1 VAFFFPRIAQG
12 FSAPY
17 PEGYQVSITIP
28 RVPLPELMECLSNS
42 DGPLSVAEQLSQRY
56 GEIFQLRTPQ
66 GRMTIVSS
74 FRLFDELC
82 DTRRFDKVVEGALLD
97 MRELGGDGL
106 FTVDTD
112 HPNWSRARHVL
123 LPALSPGAVRA
134 YLPTMAVVARRLIAR
149 WQRLSPE
156 EVIEV
161 GPEMTSVTLDTIGLC
176 GFNYDFEC
184 LLETRPHPLIESLSR
199 VFEQNRERMRAGR
212 SNPEIDAQRKSDVQ
226 NIQRIVD
233 DVIGQRQQQT
243 GCPRDLLQTMLER
256 PDPISG
262 EFLSEENVRNQIVTF
277 LIAGHE
283 TTSGLLAFT
292 LHALGQ
298 HPQVLKRVRQEV
310 DRVLGEDLQTDPDI
324 TQIQEL
330 SYLRQVLLESLRL
343 WPTVPSL
350 AVAPREDT
358 HIGGEGYPLPKGSIV
373 KALLTQIQRD
383 PAIWGPKPDE
393 FWPAHFE
400 TAAVAGRPANA
411 YKPFGN
417 GHRSCLGRAFALNEA
432 SLVLAMLVQRFNFNP
447 VDDQLRIR
455 STLSIQPEQFKIRVS
470 PRRR

>member
-1 VAFFFPRIAQG
+1 
-12 FSAPY
+12 
-17 PEGYQVSITIP
+17 
-28 RVPLPELMECLSNS
+28 MECLAHC
-42 DGPLSVAEQLSQRY
+42 DGPLAVAEQLSQRY

-97 MRELGGDGL
+97 MRQLGGDGL
-106 FTVDTD
+106 FTVDSD

-123 LPALSPGAVRA
+123 LPALSPGAVRV
-134 YLPTMAVVARRLIAR
+134 YLPTMALVARRLVDR
-149 WQRLSPE
+149 WQRLTPDQA
-156 EVIEV
+156 IEV

-184 LLETRPHPLIESLSR
+184 LLESRPHPLIESLSR

-212 SNPEIDAQRKSDVQ
+212 STPEIDSQRQSDVH

-233 DVIGQRQQQT
+233 DVIAQRQGQT
-243 GCPRDLLQTMLER
+243 GCHRDLLQTMLDR
-256 PDPISG
+256 PDPMSG

-292 LHALGQ
+292 LHALGR
-298 HPQVLKRVRQEV
+298 HPEVLLQVRQEV
-310 DRVLGEDLQTDPDI
+310 DRVLGQDLEKDPDI

-330 SYLRQVLLESLRL
+330 DYLRQVLLESLRL

-358 HIGGEGYPLPKGSIV
+358 HIGEGEYPLARGSTV
-373 KALLTQIQRD
+373 KALLTRIQRD
-383 PAIWGPKPDE
+383 PAIWGPEPDE

-400 TAAVAGRPANA
+400 PAAVASRPTNA

-432 SLVLAMLVQRFNFNP
+432 SLVLAMLLQRFDFTP
-447 VDDQLRIR
+447 LDEHLSIR
-455 STLSIQPEQFKIRVS
+455 STLSIQPEQFRIRVT